1 MALAYNAAN
10 LAILPSRQDNLPQV
24 GLEAQTCGCPVV
36 TFKTSGL
43 SELISPNKTGLLV
56 NPFDEKEFAA
66 AINQILNNPDMEAFF
81 VRKQERER
89 CSNMTYRLSEKN
101 IQTYKEVLAASQN

>member
-1 MALAYNAAN
+1 M
-10 LAILPSRQDNLPQV
+10 
-24 GLEAQTCGCPVV
+24 V

-66 AINQILNNPDMEAFF
+66 AINQILNNPDMEASF
-81 VRKQERER
+81 RKKARQRALQQ
-89 CSNMTYRLSEKN
+89 YDLPVVGEKYK
-101 IQTYKEVLAASQN
+101 QTYKEVLAASQN